1 LNTFSR
7 SCFVISSFIVFY
19 WLDMEMK
26 IGGNRSVWGEGGV
39 AFFFSLVLFREDGEG
54 NSFLGRGGHFG

>member
-1 LNTFSR
+1 MILGAGVHCFEHFSR

-26 IGGNRSVWGEGGV
+26 IGENGSVWGEG
-39 AFFFSLVLFREDGEG
+39 ARLFSLF
-54 NSFLGRGGHFG
+54 STIS